1 MVHYGPAVPAYVR
14 DTQATHRSAVNA
26 VDKLVLPTM
35 ATLADNDDVVGV
47 MAAATH
53 YATVAPCNAYGTAGA
68 SNVLSN
74 TPTENKTADLTVPQV
89 TGATHYDVFYSTDAA
104 PKWVA
109 RITEAQRAS
118 GCAITGVGTVTTT
131 DGDGWTKSAG
141 KVNIRLVGTGI
152 QTSNAVYSQNNAY
165 TPASVTGISTEG
177 YNKIYLDVSL
187 ALTDLRSA
195 PALTIVPFT
204 SSDNSTWY
212 QGEAKQLTVLSTLG
226 ACLYQQLAMDTNGAK
241 YMSFLIGTISGQGA
255 AVTVKYQLVR

>member
-1 MVHYGPAVPAYVR
+1 MTHTGPAVPAYVR

-47 MAAATH
+47 MAASAH

-68 SNVLSN
+68 SNVISN

-118 GCAITGVGTVTTT
+118 GCAITAVGTVTTT

-165 TPASVTGISTEG
+165 TPASVTAITTEG

-204 SSDNSTWY
+204 SSDNATWY
-212 QGEAKQLTVLSTLG
+212 QGTSQVVSPLAYLG
-226 ACLYQQLAMDTNGAK
+226 SCLYQQYEMDLNGAK
-241 YMSFLIGTISGQGA
+241 YMAFLVGTISGQGA